1 MTGNDLRPLHVPG
14 QPLVLPNAWDA
25 DTARLVVE
33 AGFPVVATS
42 SAAVA
47 AALGYDDGEQAS
59 ADEMF
64 AAAARMAAVIGDVP
78 LSVDAESG
86 YGLQPGELVERLLE
100 VDASGC
106 NIEDTD
112 HQYGDRRR
120 PAEQAGLL
128 AGMRQRAGDR
138 LVINARVDSFLGGA
152 EERAV
157 LPDAIDRARRYLDA
171 GADCV
176 YPIFLRTPE
185 LLGEFVEAVAPAPVN
200 ASYVPGGPSLAE
212 LAGLGVA
219 RVSLGAGLWRA
230 NRQWLS
236 ATLSELAAG
245 KAPY

>member
-1 MTGNDLRPLHVPG
+1 MPG

-25 DTARLVVE
+25 DTAKLVVE

-47 AALGYDDGEQAS
+47 AAIGYDDGEQAS

-64 AAAARMAAVIGDVP
+64 AAAARMAAVIDVP
-78 LSVDAESG
+78 LTVDAESG
-86 YGLQPGELVERLLE
+86 YGLRPGELVDRLLE
-100 VDASGC
+100 VDAVGC

-120 PAEQAGLL
+120 PAEQAGLI
-128 AGMRQRAGDR
+128 AGMRQHAGDR
-138 LVINARVDSFLGGA
+138 LVINARIDSFLGDA
-152 EERAV
+152 DERAV

-185 LLGEFVEAVAPAPVN
+185 LLAEFVDAVDRAPVN
-200 ASYVPGGPSLAE
+200 SSYLPSGPDLAQLAE
-212 LAGLGVA
+212 LGVA

-230 NRQWLS
+230 TRHWLTE
-236 ATLSELAAG
+236 ALRNIAAG
-245 KAPY
+245 QMPY